1 MKCHPTHS
9 NMDNKLNAAIDYVK
23 KNIVS
28 KIKEME
34 MTESEKTTD
43 LIQYILDMNIDD
55 MIFEEKPLPPL
66 SSKPSHKKKRS
77 KSAMSTQ
84 DRCHAKNI
92 NGTQCTRKKQA
103 ESEFCAMHTKSTP
116 HGTMNEEE
124 LETIEKRNVEIN
136 GTQIYAQTIMGIVYY
151 VDSNENVY
159 STEDILNA
167 VPEPRIVKKGA
178 RTPP

>member
-1 MKCHPTHS
+1 
-9 NMDNKLNAAIDYVK
+9 MDSKLNAAIDYVK

-34 MTESEKTTD
+34 MTESENEKTTD

-55 MIFEEKPLPPL
+55 MIFEEKPPPL
-66 SSKPSHKKKRS
+66 PSKPSHKKKRS

-84 DRCHAKNI
+84 DRCHAKNT
-92 NGTQCTRKKQA
+92 NGIQCTRKKQA
-103 ESEFCAMHTKSTP
+103 ESEFCAMHIKSTP
-116 HGTMNEEE
+116 HGILNEEE
-124 LETIEKRNVEIN
+124 LDTIEKRNVEIN

-151 VDSNENVY
+151 VDNNGNVY